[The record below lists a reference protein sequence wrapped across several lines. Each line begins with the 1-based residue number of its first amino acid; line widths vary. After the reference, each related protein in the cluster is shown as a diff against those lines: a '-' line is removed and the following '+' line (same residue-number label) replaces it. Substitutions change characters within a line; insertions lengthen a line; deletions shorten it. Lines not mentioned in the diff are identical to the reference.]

1 MSEAKK
7 KIALSGVV
15 AGETA
20 ICTVGSEG
28 KGLHYRGYSIEELAA
43 HATYE
48 ETAWLV
54 LHGEL
59 PTRAQLD
66 GFEQRLAAQRGLPAP
81 LRQALELLP
90 SSAHP
95 MDVLRTGCSV
105 LGTIEPEGGAR
116 DGMAVAGR
124 LTAAFPGMLLYW
136 HHFHHG
142 GARID
147 TETDEPSVAAHYLH
161 LLHGRSPS
169 EEHARAMD
177 VSLILYTEHEFN
189 ASTFACRVVAG
200 TGSDFYSAVC
210 AGIGA
215 LRGPLHG
222 GANEAAMEVIE
233 KYRTADEAE
242 AGMMAALAEK
252 QVVMGFG
259 HPVYRICDPRSDIV
273 KSWSRT
279 LSGGHPKAHLY
290 AVSERIEAVM
300 KREKNLFPN
309 LDFFSASAFHFLGVP
324 TPMFTP
330 IFVFARI
337 AGWAAHILEQRVNRR
352 LIRPTAEYTGLAPR
366 AFVPIERRQ

>member
-66 GFEQRLAAQRGLPAP
+66 AFEQRLAAQRGLPVP
-81 LRQALELLP
+81 LRQALELVP
-90 SSAHP
+90 RDAHP
-95 MDVLRTGCSV
+95 MDVLRTACSV
-105 LGTIEPEGGAR
+105 LGTIEPEGDAR
-116 DGMAVAGR
+116 DGMAVAER
-124 LTAAFPGMLLYW
+124 LTATFPGMLLYW

-147 TETDEPSVAAHYLH
+147 TETEEPGVAAHFLR
-161 LLHGRSPS
+161 LLHGKSPT
-169 EEHARAMD
+169 EQHARAMD

-200 TGSDFYSAVC
+200 TGSDFYSCVC

-233 KYRTADEAE
+233 RYRDADAAE
-242 AGMMAALAEK
+242 AGMMAALAAK

-273 KSWSRT
+273 KGWSRT
-279 LSGGHPKAHLY
+279 LSAGHPEAYLY

-300 KREKNLFPN
+300 QREKNLFPN

-337 AGWAAHILEQRVNRR
+337 AGWAAHLFEQRGNRR
-352 LIRPTAEYTGLAPR
+352 LIRPTAQYTGPAPR
-366 AFVPIERRQ
+366 AFTPIERRR